1 VHRKDVDIKGQQPSM
16 YVNPLRHNGI
26 IGWRLERVK
35 QPPCLATVLPGR
47 RWSVSPGMLGICP
60 GPAVDLVTGGGVW
73 NPGPNVE
80 GLKYR
85 GAAMTVKAETD
96 APARDIWELLI
107 ELSMSRMR
115 QRFLATVTELGLSFP
130 QAHALKV
137 LRPGHPIAMRELAD
151 GLHCDPSNITGI
163 VDRLGDRGLVERGSA
178 PGDRR
183 VKTLMLTEEGTA
195 LRMRLLDRLSEP
207 PPGLGKLPVDEQR
220 QLRDLLRRAL
230 LDD

>member
-1 VHRKDVDIKGQQPSM
+1 
-16 YVNPLRHNGI
+16 
-26 IGWRLERVK
+26 
-35 QPPCLATVLPGR
+35 
-47 RWSVSPGMLGICP
+47 
-60 GPAVDLVTGGGVW
+60 
-73 NPGPNVE
+73 
-80 GLKYR
+80 
-85 GAAMTVKAETD
+85 MTVKPRAG
-96 APARDIWELLI
+96 APPRSSPVAREIWELLI

-115 QRFLATVTELGLSFP
+115 ERFLATITELSLSYP
-130 QAHALKV
+130 QAHAIKV

-183 VKTLMLTEEGTA
+183 IKTLMLTEEGTA

-207 PPGLGKLPVDEQR
+207 PPGLEVLSVGEQR